1 MNKSWG
7 IAALVVAALY
17 WLQAVLIPMAMAIL
31 LTFLLSPLVGILQR
45 RRLGRVPAVLVTV
58 FLAFSILGGIGWTLT
73 RQLVTL
79 ANELPRYSL
88 NIHQRITDL
97 RGASRGG
104 SVEKVQKALECPDS
118 E

>member
-7 IAALVVAALY
+7 IAVLIVAALY

-58 FLAFSILGGIGWTLT
+58 FLAFSILGGIG
-73 RQLVTL
+73 
-79 ANELPRYSL
+79 
-88 NIHQRITDL
+88 
-97 RGASRGG
+97 
-104 SVEKVQKALECPDS
+104 
-118 E
+118 